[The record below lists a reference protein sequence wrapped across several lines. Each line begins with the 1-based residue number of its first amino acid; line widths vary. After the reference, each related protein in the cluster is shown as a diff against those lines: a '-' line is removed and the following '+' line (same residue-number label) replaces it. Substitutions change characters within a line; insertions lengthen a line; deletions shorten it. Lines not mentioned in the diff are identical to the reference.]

1 MNELK
6 EYVALTG
13 VTRNTATADLA
24 ALARAGVVKR
34 VGAGRGATYVL
45 QKCTINAQ
53 NAQPNA
59 KVAKT
64 EGNPIND
71 SISDMINPV
80 GRRKTVEKTVEKI
93 LSAMKDNPSITQQQL
108 VKTTGLSRRGIEWQL
123 NQLKAKGIIRRIGP
137 DKGGR
142 WEVVE

>member
-1 MNELK
+1 MWHLQ
-6 EYVALTG
+6 G

-93 LSAMKDNPSITQQQL
+93 LSAMKDNQSITQRQL
-108 VKTTGLSRRGIEWQL
+108 VKTTGLSRRGIELQL
-123 NQLKAKGIIRRIGP
+123 NQLKVKGIIRRIGP

>member
-64 EGNPIND
+64 EGNSING

-80 GRRKTVEKTVEKI
+80 GRRKTVEKSRSLRTEPI
-93 LSAMKDNPSITQQQL
+93 L
-108 VKTTGLSRRGIEWQL
+108 KTEL
-123 NQLKAKGIIRRIGP
+123 
-137 DKGGR
+137 
-142 WEVVE
+142 

>member
-6 EYVALTG
+6 EYEELTG
-13 VTRNTATADLA
+13 VARNTATADLA

-71 SISDMINPV
+71 SISDTINPV
-80 GRRKTVEKTVEKI
+80 GRRETVEKTVEKI
-93 LSAMKDNPSITQQQL
+93 LSAMKDNSSITQQQL
-108 VKTTGLSRRGIEWQL
+108 VETTGLSRRGIEWQL

>member
-6 EYVALTG
+6 EYMELTG
-13 VTRNTATADLA
+13 GARNTATADLA
-24 ALARAGVVKR
+24 ALSRVGVVKR
-34 VGAGRGATYVL
+34 VGAGRGAAYVL

-53 NAQPNA
+53 NAQPNVKA
-59 KVAKT
+59 SKT
-64 EGNPIND
+64 ANNNINDPIND
-71 SISDMINPV
+71 SINPV
-80 GRRKTVEKTVEKI
+80 GRRKTVEKTVEKTV
-93 LSAMKDNPSITQQQL
+93 SAMNDNPSITQQQL